1 LEIISTF
8 SVEAALPDLNER
20 CTSGIE
26 RTLHFRTER
35 TLHFW
40 MGLGNN
46 FYIFR
51 GRRTTGP
58 ERTLHFWNRPNAA
71 LPDLNERCTSGIERT
86 LYFWNRTN
94 AATE

>member
-1 LEIISTF
+1 
-8 SVEAALPDLNER
+8 
-20 CTSGIE
+20 
-26 RTLHFRTER
+26 
-35 TLHFW
+35 

-86 LYFWNRTN
+86 LHFWNRMN
-94 AATE
+94 AALLDGTWK

>member
-1 LEIISTF
+1 MN
-8 SVEAALPDLNER
+8 AALLELNER

-26 RTLHFRTER
+26 RTLHF
-35 TLHFW
+35 W

-46 FYIFR
+46 FYNFR

-71 LPDLNERCTSGIERT
+71 LPDLNERCTSGPE
-86 LYFWNRTN
+86 
-94 AATE
+94 